1 MIASSAARST
11 WVTKSFARFAFTTSA
26 SPPSAARLMIEPA
39 RRAARTAMFSMGCI
53 WVLDARCRMQGPRI
67 LRAVPRIRIVL
78 CRPSHPGNI
87 GAAAR
92 AMKTMGLADLRLVA
106 PERYPAPEA
115 EWMATNA
122 INVLHASRTHDTL
135 VEAIADCVA
144 AFAMSARPR
153 EWSPQ
158 VLDARSAATR
168 ATELVGDVAFVF
180 GNETAGLTNE
190 EVFACQF
197 LVHIPASL
205 EFSSLNLAQA
215 VQVMAY
221 ELFMAQIPREVSERS
236 EKAATVADLEG
247 LYAHLEE
254 AARQTNFMASGSRL
268 RERWRRL
275 FSRVPAL
282 EREEVNIMRGLLR
295 ALLGK

>member
-1 MIASSAARST
+1 M
-11 WVTKSFARFAFTTSA
+11 
-26 SPPSAARLMIEPA
+26 
-39 RRAARTAMFSMGCI
+39 
-53 WVLDARCRMQGPRI
+53 
-67 LRAVPRIRIVL
+67 IRIVL

-92 AMKTMGLADLRLVA
+92 AMKTMGLTDLRLVA
-106 PERYPAPEA
+106 PERFPAPEA

-122 INVLHASRTHDTL
+122 VDVLHQSRTHESL
-135 VEAIADCVA
+135 QEAIADCVA
-144 AFAMSARPR
+144 AFAMSARGR

-158 VLDARSAATR
+158 VLDVRSAAAR
-168 ATELVGDVAFVF
+168 ATEIDGPVAFVF

-190 EVFACQF
+190 EMFACQH
-197 LVHIPASL
+197 LVHIPASA

-215 VQVMAY
+215 VQVVAY
-221 ELFMAQIPREVSERS
+221 ELRMCLDLAIPFSRV
-236 EKAATVADLEG
+236 EKPATVEDLEG

-254 AARQTNFMASGSRL
+254 AAVASGFMTPASRL

-282 EREEVNIMRGLLR
+282 EREEVNILRGLLR
-295 ALLGK
+295 ALLMKRPNS

>member
-1 MIASSAARST
+1 
-11 WVTKSFARFAFTTSA
+11 
-26 SPPSAARLMIEPA
+26 
-39 RRAARTAMFSMGCI
+39 
-53 WVLDARCRMQGPRI
+53 
-67 LRAVPRIRIVL
+67 
-78 CRPSHPGNI
+78 
-87 GAAAR
+87 
-92 AMKTMGLADLRLVA
+92 
-106 PERYPAPEA
+106 
-115 EWMATNA
+115 MATNA
-122 INVLHASRTHDTL
+122 VDVLKGATLHASLEDSIR
-135 VEAIADCVA
+135 DCVA

-158 VLDARSAATR
+158 VLDARSAAAR
-168 ATELVGDVAFVF
+168 AMALEGDVAFVF

-190 EVFACQF
+190 EVFACQY
-197 LVHIPASL
+197 LVHIPASA

-221 ELFMAQIPREVSERS
+221 ELFMAQAPTGISGRS

-275 FSRVPAL
+275 FSRVPGL

>member
-1 MIASSAARST
+1 M
-11 WVTKSFARFAFTTSA
+11 
-26 SPPSAARLMIEPA
+26 
-39 RRAARTAMFSMGCI
+39 
-53 WVLDARCRMQGPRI
+53 
-67 LRAVPRIRIVL
+67 PRIRIVL

-92 AMKTMGLADLRLVA
+92 AMKTMGLSDLRLVA
-106 PERYPAPEA
+106 PERFPAPEA
-115 EWMATNA
+115 EWMATSA
-122 INVLHASRTHDTL
+122 ADLLEAARLHPDLHDS
-135 VEAIADCVA
+135 IKDCVA

-158 VLDARSAATR
+158 VLDVRAAAVR
-168 ATELVGDVAFVF
+168 ALEYEGDVAFVF

-190 EVFACQF
+190 EMFACQF
-197 LVHIPASL
+197 LVHIPASG

-215 VQVMAY
+215 VQVTAY
-221 ELFMAQIPREVSERS
+221 ELFMTAAPAVQGRS
-236 EKAATVADLEG
+236 EKLATVQDLEG
-247 LYAHLEE
+247 LYAHLEQ
-254 AARQTNFMASGSRL
+254 AAVSTGFLAPGSRL

-282 EREEVNIMRGLLR
+282 EREEVNILRGLLR